1 MGSIRLLSGS
11 YRVSRLRELGKYSCK
26 YIIRANT
33 LFITLSL
40 TAVITNDEEKYVQLP
55 YLKP

>member
-55 YLKP
+55 YL